1 MDIIGDPTES
11 NLSDVAF
18 SYCLPPTKKQ
28 SVGVAGRVRGF
39 FQIIEHRIAYAAHD
53 GSIAVHHHEPI
64 DHRFRIGTYNLVAGE
79 RHFEAIGRGR
89 QRTVASQSSGPVLPS
104 SKTLIGALR
113 RGGTGLSKLKA
124 EPELYSGVP
133 VSLEIRRFDPRGK
146 LVSEQSAKS
155 LGVSRRPRR
164 FSRHPMQSFPAPRG
178 LALSQ
183 R

>member
-1 MDIIGDPTES
+1 MSPSLLSPANEETERRRGS
-11 NLSDVAF
+11 G
-18 SYCLPPTKKQ
+18 T
-28 SVGVAGRVRGF
+28 GF
-39 FQIIEHRIAYAAHD
+39 FQIIEYRIAYAAHD

-64 DHRFRIGTYNLVAGE
+64 DHRFQIGTYNFVAGE
-79 RHFEAIGRGR
+79 RHFEEAIGRGR
-89 QRTVASQSSGPVLPS
+89 QRTVASQERRYCPAPKLSSAP
-104 SKTLIGALR
+104 LR